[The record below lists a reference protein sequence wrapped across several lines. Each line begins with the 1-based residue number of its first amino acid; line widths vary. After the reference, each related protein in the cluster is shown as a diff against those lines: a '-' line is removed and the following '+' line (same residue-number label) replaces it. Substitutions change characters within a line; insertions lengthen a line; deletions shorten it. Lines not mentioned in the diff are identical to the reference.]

1 MCLMLADD
9 SAFQVYLVGCTLP
22 RRVHFRGTN
31 KVQLGY
37 SAGVPIVIP
46 HRTRLLGSNPSYAT
60 GTVPQAKYGIT
71 SKSSLWWQPVSTL
84 VSVRKACWER
94 HSLRPRRS
102 MLLVP
107 AHNRSS
113 GSSFPFQR
121 SLHPSLFPHSRP
133 AYKKTCKE
141 YGTPLFA
148 YF

>member
-9 SAFQVYLVGCTLP
+9 SALQVYLVGSTLP

-71 SKSSLWWQPVSTL
+71 SKYVIMVAASFYTRVSQKSVLGAAQPETQTIYATST
-84 VSVRKACWER
+84 C
-94 HSLRPRRS
+94 
-102 MLLVP
+102 
-107 AHNRSS
+107 
-113 GSSFPFQR
+113 
-121 SLHPSLFPHSRP
+121 
-133 AYKKTCKE
+133 T
-141 YGTPLFA
+141 
-148 YF
+148 